1 MQDAGLGRLAAAAE
15 KSHRILGAA
24 HVTLGRWMV
33 LGRVRGWART
43 QGFKAKQGEGMCSPG
58 PGQPLAQFGEDGSW
72 EEGRSPLVLN
82 LPFQGLACV
91 TRGHGHRL
99 TSAPHSCIPDVAL
112 DGQQSVS
119 VLKESWA
126 W

>member
-1 MQDAGLGRLAAAAE
+1 M
-15 KSHRILGAA
+15 LGAA
-24 HVTLGRWMV
+24 HVTLGRWMA
-33 LGRVRGWART
+33 LGRVMGWART

-58 PGQPLAQFGEDGSW
+58 PGQPLAQFGEGGSW

-91 TRGHGHRL
+91 TEGYSH
-99 TSAPHSCIPDVAL
+99 HSCIPDVAL